1 MPTGGQLVPGVEE
14 PASDNR
20 ITGPACI
27 TCREKCRKC
36 DRKKPVC
43 QRCISKGLE
52 CKGYPDKFRFA
63 GLATRGKWKNHAV
76 PSETRNHSPQSQP
89 GLEKNAVGSGE
100 RGESQNSATA
110 SDENISAPRSTLAR
124 DGSHLEERSV
134 ELDDLLML
142 ERTEAL
148 LAYYDEVICPHQIA
162 LATGME
168 NPYQVYVL
176 PLAYEQIGLLYAVL
190 GLTACH
196 VGIQKED
203 LYLRETLAVEYR
215 VRAISR
221 LGDALQNGLSG
232 DLSEN
237 ERDGIFATIQILLL
251 QDIFESG
258 ISAHGA
264 HITGALS
271 ICNQLRLSDSLNKA
285 HEQTVFFLG
294 NLAWLDIIRS
304 LTDSRRL
311 RFSSELRETVVT
323 LGDLKFERVNGIP
336 RTLFLIMGNV
346 MEHAKAHALGNIDRS
361 EFESVLES
369 HKIALFS
376 WRLPTDEYPA
386 DNPRWPAVAE
396 AFRHA
401 CILHTSRLLDP
412 QQPADAQVIQNSVIG
427 ILDSAAEIPAD
438 CRLIEL
444 LVMPLF
450 MAGADALSPH
460 ARHYVLLRLDH
471 VKNHG
476 GLGNQIA
483 ISLLK
488 SVWDGRSRQPKHD
501 NSNVYWV
508 WFTQESSS
516 EPQHDYLII

>member
-1 MPTGGQLVPGVEE
+1 MGNHAFDTH
-14 PASDNR
+14 S
-20 ITGPACI
+20 IGPACI

-36 DRKKPVC
+36 DRTKPVC

-63 GLATRGKWKNHAV
+63 GLATRGKWKNRAV
-76 PSETRNHSPQSQP
+76 PSEARNHAGRRQP
-89 GLEKNAVGSGE
+89 SLEANPAGSASRENTE
-100 RGESQNSATA
+100 RLQKSLSLSEATVAATRPTSAHERPNS
-110 SDENISAPRSTLAR
+110 
-124 DGSHLEERSV
+124 EER
-134 ELDDLLML
+134 
-142 ERTEAL
+142 
-148 LAYYDEVICPHQIA
+148 YDQTICPHQIA
-162 LATGME
+162 LAPGMD

-196 VGIQKED
+196 LGIQKED

-221 LGDALQNGLSG
+221 LGETLQNGLSG
-232 DLSEN
+232 ELSEN

-258 ISAHGA
+258 ISTHGA

-271 ICNQLRLSDSLNKA
+271 ICNQLRLSDSLTRA

-304 LTDSRRL
+304 LTDPRRL
-311 RFSSELRETVVT
+311 CFSSDLREAIVK
-323 LGDLKFERVNGIP
+323 LSDLKFERVNGIP
-336 RTLFLIMGNV
+336 RTLFLIMGKV
-346 MEHAKAHALGNIDRS
+346 MEHAKAHALGNIAKS
-361 EFESVLES
+361 EFESALES
-369 HKIALFS
+369 YKTEFYS
-376 WRLPTDEYPA
+376 WRFPVDGYPD

-401 CILHTSRLLDP
+401 CILHTSRLMDVT
-412 QQPADAQVIQNSVIG
+412 QPAEAQVIQNSVIA
-427 ILDSAAEIPAD
+427 ILNAAAEIPAE

-450 MAGADALSPH
+450 MAGADALSLY
-460 ARHYVLLRLDH
+460 ARHYILLRFDH

-476 GLGNQIA
+476 GLGNLMPIF
-483 ISLLK
+483 LLQ
-488 SVWDGRSRQPKHD
+488 SVWNGRSRQMKHD
-501 NSNVYWV
+501 NSNIYWV
-508 WFTQESSS
+508 LFVSI
-516 EPQHDYLII
+516 LILMTSLGC